1 MRHSGIAE
9 HGRPIPANHGR
20 ACLRQCFGRQADG
33 AGQVVMP
40 RGDVGD
46 HRAEG
51 VEGRFAAPLELFVHV
66 FLDQVQ
72 RHAARAFVHDLHAV
86 CPSAA
91 GEFSLHFAVRRIEP
105 GRWRR
110 QSNRGAGRRTDADD
124 DFNSTGLK
132 RFKFNSS

>member
-91 GEFSLHFAVRRIEP
+91 GEFSLHFEFAELSLVVGVGNRTGAQAVALMPMMILIQL
-105 GRWRR
+105 G
-110 QSNRGAGRRTDADD
+110 
-124 DFNSTGLK
+124 
-132 RFKFNSS
+132 